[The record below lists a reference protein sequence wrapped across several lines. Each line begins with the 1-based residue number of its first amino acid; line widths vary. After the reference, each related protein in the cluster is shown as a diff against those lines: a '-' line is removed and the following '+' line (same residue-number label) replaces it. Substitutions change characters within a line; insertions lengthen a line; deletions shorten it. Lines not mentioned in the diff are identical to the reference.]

1 MADNKHDDE
10 DLMSDFRDL
19 FDEQDTAR
27 DEPTVDAPKAS
38 ADLDELDAYLDDF
51 SSDLERLD
59 AEQPTDRS
67 AEMAGEASLQDADA
81 VAEPL
86 TQAIAQDDI
95 ELAEEPSLSEPMPEE
110 DELFADALI
119 RPELDEDENEDQL
132 RAPVLDAEELDLSLG
147 HSETEDAGSA
157 ADLPERDEPDAAQN
171 ALAAA
176 ALAAAATGSAH
187 AAAASGGHAE
197 HSAVGKPAPP
207 TPAEGNSR
215 LLRLSLVLS
224 VLGGLMAGL
233 ALVLSLGQRGGMD
246 ESLVSGPAMPSDSL
260 AIERLRMD
268 ITVLATRV
276 NELAM
281 IIEGPVSHLRQSS
294 EDALEGIEQRLAH
307 LEAAQQADRATVPA
321 STPNLVAPVS
331 GTARLVSAPP
341 GNTTTVP
348 EVVTPIP
355 SSTEASRSG
364 GWSINLISLSSEKDA
379 RTEMARLRQMGIR
392 VEMQE
397 AQRDGRTWFRLQV
410 PGFDSREGARAYIA
424 TIQQQTG
431 INNAWVTRD

>member
-19 FDEQDTAR
+19 FDEPDTAKA
-27 DEPTVDAPKAS
+27 ETPIDAQKAS

-51 SSDLERLD
+51 SGDLERLD
-59 AEQPTDRS
+59 ADDPADISTQMTEDESP
-67 AEMAGEASLQDADA
+67 QDVDA

-86 TQAIAQDDI
+86 TQAIAQDDTV
-95 ELAEEPSLSEPMPEE
+95 LAEEPSLSEPMPEE

-119 RPELDEDENEDQL
+119 HPELDEGEDAL
-132 RAPVLDAEELDLSLG
+132 PSPTLNTEELDLSLG
-147 HSETEDAGSA
+147 QSETENAGTA
-157 ADLPERDEPDAAQN
+157 AALPERDETDAAPN

-176 ALAAAATGSAH
+176 ALTAAATGSAH
-187 AAAASGGHAE
+187 AAAASAGH
-197 HSAVGKPAPP
+197 VAPP
-207 TPAEGNSR
+207 GVGGPAQPSPDQGNSR

-224 VLGGLMAGL
+224 VLAGL
-233 ALVLSLGQRGGMD
+233 VAVLALALSLGQRVAVDEAPASGLGM
-246 ESLVSGPAMPSDSL
+246 ASDSL

-268 ITVLATRV
+268 ISVLATRV

-281 IIEGPVSHLRQSS
+281 IIEGPMSHLRQSS
-294 EDALEGIEQRLAH
+294 EDGLEAIEQRLAR
-307 LEAAQQADRATVPA
+307 LEAAQQPGRADTAA
-321 STPNLVAPVS
+321 SAPSLVAPVN

-341 GNTTTVP
+341 GNTTAEP
-348 EVVTPIP
+348 EVVTPLP